1 MVEYQPLYGYNPTM
15 FERILA
21 ENLKEALS
29 DTPVVMVVGARQT
42 GKSTLALQS
51 INSDFSPQY
60 LTLDDPILLSSS
72 KSNPTAFLE
81 NFPTPLII
89 DEIQR
94 VPELFLPLKLKI
106 DRERK
111 AGSYLLTGSAN
122 VLNLPKVAD
131 SLAGRIEILHLQTLS
146 QSEIEG
152 TKHNFVDEICQDNY
166 QISTA
171 NTPENREELFRRML
185 VGGYPEV
192 VGRKTEKRR
201 EAWFDS
207 YILTL
212 LQRDLRDLANIEGLT
227 DLPRLLKML
236 ATRAGSLLN
245 FAEISRSIGFP
256 QTTLKRY
263 VALLENIFL
272 FEMLPAWSGN
282 LSKRLTRT
290 PKLFFSDTGLL
301 AHLHNLTWS
310 KIQADPTFGGFF
322 TENFVY
328 TELRKQIGWSNSKVQ
343 MFHFR
348 TLSDLEI
355 DFILELPNGEII
367 GIEVKSAESIND
379 KSFKTL
385 RLLQTEMP
393 TKFKRGFVMY
403 SGHQTVPFGDNLFAV
418 PISSLWQNSKH

>member
-1 MVEYQPLYGYNPTM
+1 M
-15 FERILA
+15 FERIIA
-21 ENLKEALS
+21 KNLNDALR
-29 DTPVVMVVGARQT
+29 DTPIVMVVGARQS
-42 GKSTLALQS
+42 GKSTLVLQAKT
-51 INSDFSPQY
+51 SDFNPQY
-60 LTLDDPILLSSS
+60 LTLDDPIILNSA

-81 NFPTPLII
+81 NFQTPLII

-94 VPELFLPLKLKI
+94 APDLFLPLKLKI

-146 QSEIEG
+146 QSETEG
-152 TKHNFVDEICQDNY
+152 THRNFVDEICADNY
-166 QISTA
+166 QMPTE
-171 NTPENREELFRRML
+171 NTPENREDLFQRML
-185 VGGYPEV
+185 IGGYPEI

-201 EAWFDS
+201 DAWFNS
-207 YILTL
+207 YVLTL

-227 DLPRLLKML
+227 DLPRLLKIL
-236 ATRAGSLLN
+236 AARAGSLLN
-245 FAEISRSIGFP
+245 FAEISRSIGLP

-301 AHLHNLTWS
+301 SHLQNLTWS
-310 KIQADPTFGGFF
+310 KIQIDPTYAGFL

-328 TELRKQIGWSNSKVQ
+328 TELRKQIGSSNSKVQ

-348 TLSDLEI
+348 TLNDQEI

-367 GIEVKSAESIND
+367 GIEVKSAGSITD

-385 RLLQTEMP
+385 RLLQSEMP
-393 TKFKRGFVMY
+393 TKFKRGIVMY

-418 PISSLWQNSKH
+418 PISSLWQN